1 MASYASRVKRDLARW
16 VERGLISAELSQT
29 LAADIDASERRSLS
43 FGSVLAMMAA
53 LLVGAAILVL
63 VAANWEAIPRIV
75 RVLALFAA
83 IAVGYVGGALLKNRD
98 HAAIGEALYIVGAAT
113 FGASLALVGQMYHMA
128 GDEVSAIITWSVGTA
143 IAAALLRSAS
153 LNIAA
158 IGIALAWLVLWMT
171 DYWGGSR
178 GFPYYFIVL
187 AALYWLLSYWT
198 RSVVARHCV
207 LLSVIF
213 YVSLLVTEHDTVA
226 VAVPMALVAA
236 LLFAASVFAPAP
248 VERVAQLD
256 GRLPA
261 HCLIAFLVAVF
272 ILQIDNIDETA
283 RFALLALIA
292 FAGIAAAVVLAG
304 RESRG
309 LRWLAYLGFSLEL
322 AFVYTVTVGT
332 LLGTA
337 GLFFVSGIALGL
349 VAFIIIRIER
359 RLRPPP
365 AALAG
370 AATAGAAS

>member
-29 LAADIDASERRSLS
+29 LAADVDASERRSLS

-171 DYWGGSR
+171 DYWGSSR

-187 AALYWLLSYWT
+187 AALYWLLAYWT
-198 RSVVARHCV
+198 RSVVARHVV

-226 VAVPMALVAA
+226 VAVPMALAAA

-248 VERVAQLD
+248 VERVAQLN
-256 GRLPA
+256 GRLPV

-272 ILQIDNIDETA
+272 IMQIDNIDETA
-283 RFALLALIA
+283 RFAVLALIA

-337 GLFFVSGIALGL
+337 GLFFASGIALGL
-349 VAFIIIRIER
+349 VAFLIIRIER